1 MSRSPSAAAPRL
13 SLIDVPKSCDILASM
28 LREQILDGTI
38 PDGSM
43 LPAERE
49 LVEQTGLSRGSV
61 REGLRILEAEGF
73 IKTRS
78 GRYGGSMA
86 TRPTG
91 AMVSEQINVF
101 ARISG
106 IPLTSIVE
114 ARVALEPM
122 LARLAAINRTEED
135 LAQLEDISKR
145 IVAASNDVPTYLQEN
160 VNWHCALAQ
169 ASHNELLHTFTV
181 SIAQLIR
188 EATSIKNMAPLE
200 IRMIVIQAHDK
211 ILQAIADKDPEVA
224 ERRML
229 RHVQAYAEHVKQ
241 LVQKSRTTV
250 GKGKKSV

>member
-1 MSRSPSAAAPRL
+1 MSRSLSAASPRL

-28 LREQILDGTI
+28 LREQILDGSI

-73 IKTRS
+73 IRTRS
-78 GRYGGSMA
+78 GRYGGSTV

-106 IPLTSIVE
+106 IPLMSVVE
-114 ARVALEPM
+114 ARVAMEPT

-135 LAQLEDISKR
+135 LADLEQISQR
-145 IVAASNDVPTYLQEN
+145 IVAAYNDVPTYLQEN
-160 VNWHCALAQ
+160 VNWHCALAK

-181 SIAQLIR
+181 SISQLIR
-188 EATSIKNMAPLE
+188 EATSIKDMAPLE
-200 IRMIVIQAHDK
+200 IRKIVIQAHDK
-211 ILQAIADKDPEVA
+211 ILQAIAAKDPETA

-241 LVQKSRTTV
+241 LMHKQGAITGKS
-250 GKGKKSV
+250 KKQV